1 MLTKH
6 AEDRMRQ
13 RGFSKDVVG
22 TILELGEWNGRG
34 NRLEL
39 RQKVLGSLLQQKRN
53 ELKLLERLARRG
65 GASVVMEGETLITV
79 YPNTR
84 RVRS

>member
-13 RGFSKDVVG
+13 RGLSEDVVG

-39 RQKVLGSLLQQKRN
+39 PQKVLGSLLQQKRS

-65 GASVVMEGETLITV
+65 GASVVMAGETLITV
-79 YPNTR
+79 YSNTKR
-84 RVRS
+84 MRS